1 MFMRMVGLE
10 VVQLVS
16 RVSLVW
22 KPSLTQSTN
31 YLLFGFN
38 YSRPT
43 RLCDKQESVHK
54 HCTAPNM
61 TDCVTVWSMLHT
73 EKQEGLV
80 DLVM

>member
-31 YLLFGFN
+31 YLLFGIN
-38 YSRPT
+38 YSRQT
-43 RLCDKQESVHK
+43 RLCDNQESVHK

-61 TDCVTVWSMLHT
+61 TDRVTVWSMLHA